1 MNNEIKLIASN
12 KKAYHNYFIS
22 DLIEAGIVLEG
33 SEVKSLR
40 LNGMSLNE
48 SFVFVKNGEIF
59 LKNAYIKL
67 YDSTSA
73 FKPDER
79 RDRKLLLHK
88 AEIEKLE
95 RKVKEK
101 GFSIMATKVYFL
113 KGKVKVEIGLA
124 KGKQLF
130 DKRDALKDKSTAREV
145 DRYLKQ
151 RGR

>member
-22 DLIEAGIVLEG
+22 DLTEAGIVLEG

-95 RKVKEK
+95 RKAKEK

>member
-1 MNNEIKLIASN
+1 MNSEIRLIASN
-12 KKAYHNYFIS
+12 KKAFHNYFIS
-22 DLIEAGIVLEG
+22 DLTEAGIVLEG

-40 LNGMSLNE
+40 KNGISLGE
-48 SFVFVKNGEIF
+48 SYVFVKNGEVF

-67 YDSTSA
+67 YECSSA

-88 AEIEKLE
+88 SEIEKLE
-95 RKVKEK
+95 KKVKEK
-101 GFSIMATKVYFL
+101 GFSIMATKAYL
-113 KGKVKVEIGLA
+113 SKGKVKIEIGLA

-130 DKRDALKDKSTAREV
+130 DKREALKEKAVSREI
-145 DRYLKQ
+145 DRISKA

>member
-22 DLIEAGIVLEG
+22 DLTEAGIVLEG

-79 RDRKLLLHK
+79 RDRKFLLHK